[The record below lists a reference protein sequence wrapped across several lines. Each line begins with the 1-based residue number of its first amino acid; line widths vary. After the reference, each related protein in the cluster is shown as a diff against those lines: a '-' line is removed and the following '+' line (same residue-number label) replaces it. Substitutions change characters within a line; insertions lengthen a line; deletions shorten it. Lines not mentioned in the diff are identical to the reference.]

1 MQVKI
6 GLLLAAVLASGSGF
20 AADAY
25 KVSTSVFKDGELI
38 ASPLMLVN
46 AEEMASIAIDT
57 DFEYSLT
64 VRPSNEDTA
73 KVVIAVKVGNDVT
86 EHETTVVYDKEATVD
101 NGNDKLTLLVHKI
114 TS

>member
-25 KVSTSVFKDGELI
+25 KVSTSVFKGGELI
-38 ASPLMLVN
+38 ASPVMLVN

-57 DFEYSLT
+57 DFEYNLT

-73 KVVIAVKVGNDVT
+73 KVVTAVKVGNDVT